1 MDSIGTINISVEKKV
16 LNLCY
21 RKKKVSLQDI
31 SLTPKQEQSWME
43 NEEGS
48 IGELAIVPT
57 HTSDKVF
64 EVQPKEEKAKEHE
77 EMSKEGH
84 TNE

>member
-1 MDSIGTINISVEKKV
+1 
-16 LNLCY
+16 
-21 RKKKVSLQDI
+21 
-31 SLTPKQEQSWME
+31 ME